1 MIEDYKSF
9 SGNLLK
15 EGEEE
20 INYGPHKLA
29 IIVPYR
35 NRFEELKE
43 FVPHMKK
50 YLKEKKIR
58 NHIYII
64 NQVDTHR
71 YIKLALS
78 FFSKLFILRSS

>member
-1 MIEDYKSF
+1 MKKILKTYLISYT
-9 SGNLLK
+9 GNLLK
-15 EGEEE
+15 EDDDVT
-20 INYGPHKLA
+20 NGPHKLA

-35 NRFEELKE
+35 NRFEELKD

-58 NHIYII
+58 NHIFVI

-71 YIKLALS
+71 YLKI
-78 FFSKLFILRSS
+78 FITLF